1 MTYLLLKKFLLPSS
15 LPSIAI
21 LSFFSFSDLFSASF
35 FRVLT
40 LTVTTSPGRGEFCLL
55 PALERLGR
63 VLQYFG
69 WRGAGGTGEEAEEFV
84 EEEVAA
90 EVEVA
95 PEVEVEVEVELEV
108 EVEMEVEV
116 EVEVEVKME
125 VEVEVKVEAKA
136 EAKAGDAE
144 VGALLDLPLERSPGV
159 RGGVLGSRELG
170 VSRGVTEG
178 GGAHT
183 ELFVVASMFIL
194 ASNPIPAILPLSSN
208 LLLTL
213 VSGTGLHAPP
223 IKLPICTVSFLI
235 NLLCNAFAVEEITLL
250 R

>member
-1 MTYLLLKKFLLPSS
+1 M
-15 LPSIAI
+15 
-21 LSFFSFSDLFSASF
+21 
-35 FRVLT
+35 
-40 LTVTTSPGRGEFCLL
+40 
-55 PALERLGR
+55 
-63 VLQYFG
+63 LQYFG

-144 VGALLDLPLERSPGV
+144 VGALLDLPLERSPGEEHIQNCSW
-159 RGGVLGSRELG
+159 SRPC
-170 VSRGVTEG
+170 S
-178 GGAHT
+178 
-183 ELFVVASMFIL
+183 SW
-194 ASNPIPAILPLSSN
+194 PLTQYRPSSP
-208 LLLTL
+208 
-213 VSGTGLHAPP
+213 SPQ
-223 IKLPICTVSFLI
+223 ISY
-235 NLLCNAFAVEEITLL
+235 
-250 R
+250 